1 MAADLGDDSNDDSND
16 SRLFEHV
23 ARAFY
28 DEKAARSNTKL
39 RRDWVAFLTEWR
51 AAVLGDAGWSAA
63 RAAEIKKKMDAANPK
78 YVLREWM
85 LVEAYEAAKLS
96 GDFAPS
102 EALQRLTAR
111 PYEEGTEEETARY
124 YRPAPS
130 AFRNAGTAFMS

>member
-1 MAADLGDDSNDDSND
+1 
-16 SRLFEHV
+16 
-23 ARAFY
+23 
-28 DEKAARSNTKL
+28 
-39 RRDWVAFLTEWR
+39 
-51 AAVLGDAGWSAA
+51 
-63 RAAEIKKKMDAANPK
+63 MDAANPK